1 MYGAGMRVAERVQE
15 PGATLLL
22 GEFFEVY
29 VKEDGRQAE
38 TQIYQAMEFRDTE
51 EGVTVKGMYYAT
63 ARIVLGYRGLPG
75 GRHTYDDEQS
85 SSDADVLLRDGATEL
100 VRVTNCTAWY
110 NMGALTDGK
119 PRVVHPDDIKERGVS
134 IAGKAQHYVCGSQ
147 AHENHRPVGIGGA
160 GGNRRESNGFVISP
174 LPRAE
179 LVSRPENL
187 VGPHWL
193 SVTACWDTM
202 DDMFA
207 RARAVLRDGSGMRSG
222 AFDMQWSMGEFRFWN
237 QVSDTAEGDW
247 AHSTV
252 TRMDRRFDASFNFQ
266 QLSRDVRRAEITY
279 KSKQDFKRLQMVSGI
294 FGLVGVAREAQ
305 QGASIVSRFRTG
317 TNLRVCTSDVCL
329 KAAPEKGPGAVLEEG
344 YWKARAGT
352 HGTFRMRYDK
362 EEGKRYGTLTVRI
375 VWHELTYKDVEGFE
389 DKYLI
394 VG

>member
-1 MYGAGMRVAERVQE
+1 
-15 PGATLLL
+15 
-22 GEFFEVY
+22 
-29 VKEDGRQAE
+29 
-38 TQIYQAMEFRDTE
+38 
-51 EGVTVKGMYYAT
+51 MYYAT
-63 ARIVLGYRGLPG
+63 ARVVLGYRVQQG

-119 PRVVHPDDIKERGVS
+119 PRVVHPDDIKERVVS

-147 AHENHRPVGIGGA
+147 AHENNRPVGVGGA
-160 GGNRRESNGFVISP
+160 GGNRRESTANGGGFSITP
-174 LPRAE
+174 LPRAA
-179 LVSRPENL
+179 LVSRPEDL

-193 SVTACWDTM
+193 SVTACWGTM

-222 AFDMQWSMGEFRFWN
+222 AFDMQWSMGELRFWN

-252 TRMDRRFDASFNFQ
+252 TRVDRRFDGSFNFQ
-266 QLSRDVRRAEITY
+266 QLSRDVRRSEITY
-279 KSKQDFKRLQMVSGI
+279 KSKQDFKGLQMVSGI

-305 QGASIVSRFRTG
+305 QEASNVSRFRTG

-329 KAAPEKGPGAVLEEG
+329 RAAPEKGPGAVLEEG
-344 YWKARAGT
+344 HWKARAGT

-389 DKYLI
+389 DKYL
-394 VG
+394 VVR